1 MKRARVFLNTDSFAP
16 AHSGIRP
23 AHCAALGAGSELVVL
38 VFEQDATNLRLPICI
53 SASPAALDRYPRGLT
68 GHVAHPGS
76 LHSEL
81 KLTHCP
87 ARSPLPIAA
96 LPSVSPIP
104 SARLPILKRL
114 GDLLGIYSSS
124 FLRF

>member
-1 MKRARVFLNTDSFAP
+1 MPLLSPQRGTKPVL
-16 AHSGIRP
+16 IEL
-23 AHCAALGAGSELVVL
+23 LGASSKLLVF
-38 VFEQDATNLRLPICI
+38 VFEQDATNLRLPI
-53 SASPAALDRYPRGLT
+53 
-68 GHVAHPGS
+68 
-76 LHSEL
+76 SEL
-81 KLTHCP
+81 KLTQYP

-96 LPSVSPIP
+96 LPSVSSIP